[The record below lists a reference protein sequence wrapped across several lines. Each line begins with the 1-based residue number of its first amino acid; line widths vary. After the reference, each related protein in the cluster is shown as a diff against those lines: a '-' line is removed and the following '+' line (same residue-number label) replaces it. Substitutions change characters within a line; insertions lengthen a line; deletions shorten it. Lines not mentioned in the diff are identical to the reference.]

1 MKLLS
6 LKLRDEV
13 FQEVERVLHTI
24 KMPRNAYINHA
35 LIFYNQLHKRKLRKQ
50 QLHHESQVVRAESLA
65 VLKEFERLEDALPE

>member
-13 FQEVERVLHTI
+13 FREVEDVLHTI
-24 KMPRNAYINHA
+24 KIPRNAYINHA
-35 LIFYNQLHKRKLRKQ
+35 LIFYNQLHKRKLRQ
-50 QLHHESQVVRAESLA
+50 RQIHRESQAVRAESLA